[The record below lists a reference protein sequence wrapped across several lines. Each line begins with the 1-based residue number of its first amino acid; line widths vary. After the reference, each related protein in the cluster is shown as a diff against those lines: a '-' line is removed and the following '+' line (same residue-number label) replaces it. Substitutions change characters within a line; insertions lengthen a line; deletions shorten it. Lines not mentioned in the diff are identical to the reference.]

1 MIDFE
6 KIEGFDW
13 DAGNDRKSTDKHHV
27 SQAEVE
33 QIFFNAEN
41 GVRSCNN
48 TGRGTVKTEAEDS
61 NTKRKI

>member
-33 QIFFNAEN
+33 QIF
-41 GVRSCNN
+41 
-48 TGRGTVKTEAEDS
+48 
-61 NTKRKI
+61 